1 MKNYNMG
8 LTWKDLTVYS
18 ILTKFSISIFIIFSI
33 FSFLKY
39 IIAKIPRLNN
49 FIMGKFNNL
58 GIYKFLL
65 NVHQDNL
72 IISISIFL
80 LVFFFSYCKFYL
92 KLSLY
97 LYDLIISFLSIYGV
111 ITICLKVFIF

>member
-1 MKNYNMG
+1 MG
-8 LTWKDLTVYS
+8 LTWKDLTAYS
-18 ILTKFSISIFIIFSI
+18 ILTKYSICIFIIFSI

-39 IIAKIPRLNN
+39 LIAKIPKLNS
-49 FIMGKFNNL
+49 FILEKFNNL

-72 IISISIFL
+72 VISIAIFL
-80 LVFFFSYCKFYL
+80 QFFFFVYCKYQL
-92 KLSLY
+92 KLSLN

>member
-1 MKNYNMG
+1 ME

-18 ILTKFSISIFIIFSI
+18 ILTKFSICIFIIFSI

-39 IIAKIPRLNN
+39 IIARIPRLNN
-49 FIMGKFNNL
+49 FMIEKFNNL
-58 GIYKFLL
+58 GIHKFLL
-65 NVHQDNL
+65 KAHQDNL
-72 IISISIFL
+72 IIFSAIILLIFF
-80 LVFFFSYCKFYL
+80 VIYCKFQL
-92 KLSLY
+92 KLSLN

>member
-1 MKNYNMG
+1 MENYNMG
-8 LTWKDLTVYS
+8 MTWKDLSVYS
-18 ILTKFSISIFIIFSI
+18 ILTRFSIYIFITFSI
-33 FSFLKY
+33 FSFTKY

-49 FIMGKFNNL
+49 FIIEKFRNL

-72 IISISIFL
+72 IISTAIL
-80 LVFFFSYCKFYL
+80 LLFFFCIYCKFQL
-92 KLSLY
+92 KLSFN

>member
-1 MKNYNMG
+1 MENREMEM
-8 LTWKDLTVYS
+8 TWKDLTVYS
-18 ILTKFSISIFIIFSI
+18 VLTKYNISIFVTFSI
-33 FSFLKY
+33 FSFTKY

-49 FIMGKFNNL
+49 FMIEKFRNL

-65 NVHQDNL
+65 SVHQDNL
-72 IISISIFL
+72 IISIAILLLFIFCI
-80 LVFFFSYCKFYL
+80 YCKFQL
-92 KLSLY
+92 KLSLN

>member
-1 MKNYNMG
+1 MG
-8 LTWKDLTVYS
+8 MTWKDLAVYN
-18 ILTKFSISIFIIFSI
+18 ILTKFSISIFITFSI
-33 FSFLKY
+33 FSFAKY

-49 FIMGKFNNL
+49 FIIEKFRNL

-72 IISISIFL
+72 IISTAIL
-80 LVFFFSYCKFYL
+80 LLFFFCIYCKYQL
-92 KLSLY
+92 KLSLN
-97 LYDLIISFLSIYGV
+97 LYDLIISFLSVYGV